1 MTLEDII
8 EEIIQQ
14 EIVDETDVIADNRTK
29 RKLKRE
35 GRKGKENIMLNQP
48 EERVRRVNVSPQ
60 LTLAVFQY
68 LTTSIEPF
76 KSPPMSDSVLKKL
89 LSLDVFREV
98 KLKKDKTK
106 MNEEDLVIIQKGTAI
121 DYFILIIE
129 GRVEVN
135 IGREELVFESGP
147 FTYFGIQVLNNVMEN
162 PASSSGLGAPTNKP
176 VAALV
181 SSQSQGEAIT
191 GGGGVGG
198 GNKLRK
204 ASTQTAL
211 EVQLMKRNGSGSGSG
226 EPMIT
231 RQGSGYLH
239 HGGGHGHGVIPAFVP
254 DYTVKAVSDVL
265 YLRIKKGTYAAAIKA
280 SAIHK
285 RALGNNSSHDN
296 MPDIGSYL
304 QKVNEHDGDIDML
317 PVMMRSPS
325 LRSPDKDGG
334 GSGGGGA
341 VAAVAA
347 MAAAAAAGI
356 GSGSRGGSPLS
367 GSAAGSPRAANR
379 MDSFKRIA
387 PVGGG
392 SAGGGEDS
400 KSKKKKEP
408 EFWGDD
414 GEEGGKK
421 DPTPVVVS
429 DLATRM
435 PRGGGSGGGGGGNN
449 SSSENGPPSL
459 GNSVKVVA
467 EASAPR
473 TSAGGSGGSGGA
485 GRVVAPLQLDES
497 GELPSAAVS
506 GGAAAAG
513 GGGGDDA
520 VNS

>member
-198 GNKLRK
+198 GGCR
-204 ASTQTAL
+204 
-211 EVQLMKRNGSGSGSG
+211 
-226 EPMIT
+226 
-231 RQGSGYLH
+231 
-239 HGGGHGHGVIPAFVP
+239 
-254 DYTVKAVSDVL
+254 
-265 YLRIKKGTYAAAIKA
+265 
-280 SAIHK
+280 
-285 RALGNNSSHDN
+285 
-296 MPDIGSYL
+296 
-304 QKVNEHDGDIDML
+304 
-317 PVMMRSPS
+317 
-325 LRSPDKDGG
+325 
-334 GSGGGGA
+334 GGGGRAVGAKLSVVSVLLLLLLLLWLRLFVAVRPAGVTLVPAVVAVVA
-341 VAAVAA
+341 VAVLTTALLVLLVRRLLLLLVVMPLLLLLLWLVVALLLCPVVPVV
-347 MAAAAAAGI
+347 
-356 GSGSRGGSPLS
+356 R
-367 GSAAGSPRAANR
+367 
-379 MDSFKRIA
+379 
-387 PVGGG
+387 VGGCRH
-392 SAGGGEDS
+392 SPSPA
-400 KSKKKKEP
+400 
-408 EFWGDD
+408 
-414 GEEGGKK
+414 
-421 DPTPVVVS
+421 VVVIVPS
-429 DLATRM
+429 
-435 PRGGGSGGGGGGNN
+435 PSP
-449 SSSENGPPSL
+449 SSPS
-459 GNSVKVVA
+459 SVIPSV
-467 EASAPR
+467 E
-473 TSAGGSGGSGGA
+473 
-485 GRVVAPLQLDES
+485 RVRHLRV
-497 GELPSAAVS
+497 
-506 GGAAAAG
+506 
-513 GGGGDDA
+513 
-520 VNS
+520 